1 MKAED
6 LRAVNT
12 NAGRMIDGIIF
23 DKDGTLFDF
32 RKSWSLWAARLLADL
47 TPDVAVQGRLA
58 AAIGYLPDSQGFAP
72 DSPVIADTP
81 AEIAAVIAPYLP
93 DMTPQVIEGRMNALA
108 AGAPMT
114 PAVPLRPLLT
124 ALRGRGLRLGLA
136 TNDTEAPARAHM
148 EQAGITDL
156 MDMIM
161 GCDSGFGGK
170 PAPGMLLAFA
180 RHTGIVPARIAMV
193 GDSLS
198 KNFYI
203 SSPASMFWRARTERR
218 PASGRAAARSRWR
231 RRRSRR
237 RAPAP
242 WQRRARRSAP
252 RRWRA

>member
-1 MKAED
+1 MKADD
-6 LRAVNT
+6 LKAVDI
-12 NAGRMIDGIIF
+12 NAGRMVDGIIF

-47 TPDVAVQGRLA
+47 TPDVMMQGRLA
-58 AAIGYLPDSQGFAP
+58 TAIGYLPDSQGFAP

-93 DMTPQVIEGRMNALA
+93 AMTPQAIEDRMNALA

-124 ALRGRGLRLGLA
+124 ALRMRGLRLGLA

-156 MDMIM
+156 MDMIL

-193 GDSLS
+193 GDSRHDLM
-198 KNFYI
+198 
-203 SSPASMFWRARTERR
+203 A
-218 PASGRAAARSRWR
+218 GRAAGM
-231 RRRSRR
+231 
-237 RAPAP
+237 RAVAVLTGVADADELAP
-242 WQRRARRSAP
+242 HADVVLPDISHLPDWLDSVA
-252 RRWRA
+252 

>member
-6 LRAVNT
+6 LRAVDM

-93 DMTPQVIEGRMNALA
+93 DMTPQAIEGRMNALA

-193 GDSLS
+193 GDSRHDLM
-198 KNFYI
+198 
-203 SSPASMFWRARTERR
+203 A
-218 PASGRAAARSRWR
+218 GRAAGM
-231 RRRSRR
+231 
-237 RAPAP
+237 RAVAVLTGVADADELAP
-242 WQRRARRSAP
+242 HADVVLPDISHLPDWLDSVA
-252 RRWRA
+252 